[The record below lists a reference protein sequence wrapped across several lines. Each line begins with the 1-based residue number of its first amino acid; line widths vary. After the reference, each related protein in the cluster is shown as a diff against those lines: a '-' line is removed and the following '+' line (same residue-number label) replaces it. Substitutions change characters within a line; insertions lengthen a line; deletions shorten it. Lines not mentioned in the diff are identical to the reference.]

1 MNKNLLLTAALVA
14 GGLSWSAGASAGLL
28 AEYSINGG
36 ATFTPICSDLSGG
49 SCVGSVTTGNGIV
62 ISLQNASSNS
72 PGSPLLANLLTSNNN
87 ITNIST
93 HTASVII
100 LIGDTDF
107 TMPITPPALTL
118 ESNIGD
124 TVVRGGAANTL
135 SYFSCIDQGNGQNV
149 CPGTFSTPPL
159 TPSIKTPGSDN
170 ATNTISVA
178 SLSSPYS
185 MTEEFNLTLSA
196 GAKFNNSAS
205 TFLSAPVPEPASL
218 GLLGIG
224 LIGLGWRR
232 LARRKS
238 A

>member
-1 MNKNLLLTAALVA
+1 MNKNLLLAAALMA
-14 GGLSWSAGASAGLL
+14 GGLAWSSGASAGLL
-28 AEYSINGG
+28 AEYSTNGG
-36 ATFTPICSDLSGG
+36 ATFTSICSGPSSGCAG
-49 SCVGSVTTGNGIV
+49 SATTGNGIV
-62 ISLQNASSNS
+62 ISLQTASSDS
-72 PGSPLLANLLTSNNN
+72 PGSPSLANLLSSNNN
-87 ITNIST
+87 ITNTST
-93 HTASVII
+93 HTESVII

-118 ESNIGD
+118 QSNIGD
-124 TVVRGGAANTL
+124 TVVKGGSADAL

-149 CPGTFSTPPL
+149 CPGTYSTAAL

-178 SLSSPYS
+178 SLGAPYS
-185 MTEEFNLTLSA
+185 MTEQFNITLSA
-196 GAKFNNSAS
+196 GAKFNDSAS
-205 TFLSAPVPEPASL
+205 TFLSAPVPEPASM